1 MAASLSSA
9 VVSPLASQLPR
20 FYIPT
25 PLATAAAGS
34 MLRLPPDES
43 RHAIKTLRLR
53 EGDRIELCD
62 GRGWVTTAQI
72 AELGDRAGAVV
83 HALDPGPLLVP
94 RTGWQWEVACACG
107 SLKGGRSD
115 WLVEKCAELGA
126 AAFVPLLTQRSPNIG
141 SADPGGGDGGKAER
155 RGGKS
160 GRRRAGEEEEEEEE
174 GASVAGS
181 GRVGRWERVAVAA
194 MKQCLRTHGMPISR
208 PCSVQQLCERI
219 RNGETALLGV
229 AGAPPLPSVVAQLQL
244 RPSEGGSASGVLCI
258 GPEGDWTAA
267 ELAALVEAGAQPV
280 GLGPLRLRAETAAI
294 ALLSY
299 VKLLL
304 P

>member
-1 MAASLSSA
+1 
-9 VVSPLASQLPR
+9 
-20 FYIPT
+20 
-25 PLATAAAGS
+25 

-160 GRRRAGEEEEEEEE
+160 GRRRAGERRTT
-174 GASVAGS
+174 GAC
-181 GRVGRWERVAVAA
+181 AV
-194 MKQCLRTHGMPISR
+194 C
-208 PCSVQQLCERI
+208 
-219 RNGETALLGV
+219 
-229 AGAPPLPSVVAQLQL
+229 
-244 RPSEGGSASGVLCI
+244 GSAVRLHHASRRKPAVCQLVLAPC
-258 GPEGDWTAA
+258 TAH
-267 ELAALVEAGAQPV
+267 
-280 GLGPLRLRAETAAI
+280 
-294 ALLSY
+294 S
-299 VKLLL
+299 
-304 P
+304 